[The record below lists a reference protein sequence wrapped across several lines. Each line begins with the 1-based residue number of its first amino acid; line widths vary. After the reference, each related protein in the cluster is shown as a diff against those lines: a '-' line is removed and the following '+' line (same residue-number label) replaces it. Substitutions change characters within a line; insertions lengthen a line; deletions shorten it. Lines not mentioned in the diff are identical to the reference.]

1 MFQEY
6 NNYTRQYK
14 KIQVVYNPIPRPV
27 LPALVVK
34 L

>member
-14 KIQVVYNPIPRPV
+14 KKIQCIIPIPRPV